1 MNGANVLLD
10 IKTGP
15 IAKWV
20 SLQTAAYAE
29 LFRNEITVSARYGLE
44 LKEDGKY
51 SLTKPYMDQAGDW
64 DVFTTHSYYYAAPT
78 FESLGAGSVLSYW
91 LDYQYSTPGRMY
103 VDVWGTDNNYSWY
116 YIGLYYI

>member
-1 MNGANVLLD
+1 MKRLLVVLLL
-10 IKTGP
+10 TLSLGLAAHQG
-15 IAKWV
+15 AKADYIVTYPDTSQAWV
-20 SLQTAAYAE
+20 WALGGNRLA
-29 LFRNEITVSARYGLE
+29 FIFF
-44 LKEDGKY
+44 DW
-51 SLTKPYMDQAGDW
+51 AGDW

-116 YIGLYYI
+116 WIGLYYI